1 MNGAPIGTI
10 PTTIRQ
16 HPNAILV
23 VLIPGSAA
31 HHEVDLGD
39 ITSKFPVAL
48 RVQVSLLNS
57 TTLTTDSV
65 SHVTSR

>member
-1 MNGAPIGTI
+1 MGGALRG
-10 PTTIRQ
+10 RGE
-16 HPNAILV
+16 A
-23 VLIPGSAA
+23 
-31 HHEVDLGD
+31 DLGD

-57 TTLTTDSV
+57 ATLTTDSV